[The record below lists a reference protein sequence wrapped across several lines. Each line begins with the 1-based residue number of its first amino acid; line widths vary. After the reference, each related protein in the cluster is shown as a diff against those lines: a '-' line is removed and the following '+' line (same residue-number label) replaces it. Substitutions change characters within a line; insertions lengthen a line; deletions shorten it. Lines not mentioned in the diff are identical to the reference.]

1 MKSISIYTITRNQNI
16 EQLQKL
22 ERQLSGREHFLKMRE
37 WELESMKALTAEL
50 ETCMEDV
57 YALRFFYSFQIP
69 RLGKEFDLLQIKED
83 QIVNIELKSGVVS
96 DEAIRRQLLQN
107 RYYLSVLGRT
117 IHSYTYISSQNRLI
131 RLTNH
136 DHIAEA
142 DWDELCRSLKRESP
156 DYDGNIEEL
165 FRAELYLIS
174 PLREPERF
182 LQKEYF
188 LTAQQRDIERQ
199 ILKGIRT
206 KHSGYYWF
214 SGLPG
219 TGKTLLLYDLAMKLS
234 VRQRVC
240 MIHCGESGE
249 DWRILHKRLRRIDFL
264 SDRQLSFQAAK
275 QTMTENVCTEEAMDD
290 TFWEPYSAILVDEAH
305 LLSVEQLKILE
316 ERKKQVPVIF
326 SSDTEDM
333 ISPEELDREI
343 SQRLASLPDVQN
355 FHLTNRIRTN
365 AELSSFI
372 QNMMDLS
379 RRKGQ
384 SSYPNVEVVYA
395 NDDAEALCLLQ
406 GYARRGYLY
415 QTSDVQI
422 SADSVN
428 NAQISA
434 DSVNDAQTNDSQIN
448 DVDVK
453 TNDGKTKLANSTV
466 RDVNRLVV
474 VLDKRYYYDE
484 DGYLRAKKSCEAPYE
499 TERTR
504 TTPGEDRKSDVRILF
519 HQLNQAKEKLAFVI
533 KDNPAVYDTILNLLQ
548 MRKNR

>member
-1 MKSISIYTITRNQNI
+1 MKAISIYTITRNQNT
-16 EQLQKL
+16 EYLQKL
-22 ERQLSGREHFLKMRE
+22 ERQLSGRDVFLKIRE
-37 WELESMKALTAEL
+37 WELDSMKALVSGL
-50 ETCMEDV
+50 ERHMQAV

-96 DEAIRRQLLQN
+96 DEAICRQLLQN

-117 IHSYTYISSQNRLI
+117 IHSYTYISSQNRLV

-142 DWDELCRSLKRESP
+142 DWDELCRDLKREST

-199 ILKGIRT
+199 ILKGIRA
-206 KHSGYYWF
+206 KHSDYYWF

-264 SDRQLSFQAAK
+264 SDRQLSLQTAK
-275 QTMTENVCTEEAMDD
+275 QTMTENVCAEEAFD
-290 TFWEPYSAILVDEAH
+290 TFLKPYSAILVDEAH
-305 LLSVEQLKILE
+305 LLSVEKLNVLLDMSEDRPI
-316 ERKKQVPVIF
+316 IF
-326 SSDTEDM
+326 SSDSEEM
-333 ISPEELDREI
+333 ISPKEIDQSTMKRMEELPNLQTFR
-343 SQRLASLPDVQN
+343 
-355 FHLTNRIRTN
+355 LTNRIRTN

-372 QNMMDLS
+372 QN
-379 RRKGQ
+379 
-384 SSYPNVEVVYA
+384 
-395 NDDAEALCLLQ
+395 
-406 GYARRGYLY
+406 
-415 QTSDVQI
+415 
-422 SADSVN
+422 SVN
-428 NAQISA
+428 
-434 DSVNDAQTNDSQIN
+434 
-448 DVDVK
+448 
-453 TNDGKTKLANSTV
+453 
-466 RDVNRLVV
+466 
-474 VLDKRYYYDE
+474 
-484 DGYLRAKKSCEAPYE
+484 
-499 TERTR
+499 
-504 TTPGEDRKSDVRILF
+504 
-519 HQLNQAKEKLAFVI
+519 
-533 KDNPAVYDTILNLLQ
+533 
-548 MRKNR
+548 

>member
-22 ERQLSGREHFLKMRE
+22 ERQLSGRDHFLKIRE

-83 QIVNIELKSGVVS
+83 QIINIELKSGVVS

-117 IHSYTYISSQNRLI
+117 IHSYTYISSQNRLV

-142 DWDELCRSLKRESP
+142 DWDELCRLLKRESL
-156 DYDGNIEEL
+156 DYDGNIEAL
-165 FRAELYLIS
+165 FRVELYLIS

-199 ILKGIRT
+199 ILKEIQT

-240 MIHCGESGE
+240 MIHCGESGN
-249 DWRILHKRLRRIDFL
+249 DWRLLHKRLRRIEFL
-264 SDRQLSFQAAK
+264 SAGQLSLQTVK
-275 QTMTENVCTEEAMDD
+275 QTITKNVCTEEPSDI
-290 TFWEPYSAILVDEAH
+290 FLESYSAILVDEAH
-305 LLSVEQLKILE
+305 LLSMEQLKILE
-316 ERKKQVPVIF
+316 ERKKQIPVIF

-343 SQRLASLPDVQN
+343 PQRLAGLPDVQS

-379 RRKGQ
+379 RRKGKNG
-384 SSYPNVEVVYA
+384 YPNVEVVYA
-395 NDDAEALCLLQ
+395 NDDTEAAYLLQ
-406 GYARRGYLY
+406 GYMRQGYLMN
-415 QTSDVQI
+415 SDE
-422 SADSVN
+422 
-428 NAQISA
+428 
-434 DSVNDAQTNDSQIN
+434 
-448 DVDVK
+448 
-453 TNDGKTKLANSTV
+453 
-466 RDVNRLVV
+466 RDVNRLAVV
-474 VLDKRYYYDE
+474 MDERYYYDE
-484 DGYLRAKKSCEAPYE
+484 DSYLRTRKICEDTYE
-499 TERTR
+499 TTC
-504 TTPGEDRKSDVRILF
+504 TTMCRDRKSDIRILF
-519 HQLNQAKEKLAFVI
+519 HQLNQAKEKLAIVI
-533 KDNPAVYDTILNLLQ
+533 KDNPEVYDTILNLLQ
-548 MRKNR
+548 KEKLPGFEMHGIISLR

>member
-22 ERQLSGREHFLKMRE
+22 ERQLSGRDYFLKMRE

-117 IHSYTYISSQNRLI
+117 IHSYTYISSQNRLV

-142 DWDELCRSLKRESP
+142 DWDELCRALKRESP
-156 DYDGNIEEL
+156 DYNGNIEEL

-199 ILKGIRT
+199 ILKGIRA
-206 KHSGYYWF
+206 KHSDYYWF

-264 SDRQLSFQAAK
+264 SDRQLSLQAAK
-275 QTMTENVCTEEAMDD
+275 QTMTENVCAEEAFD
-290 TFWEPYSAILVDEAH
+290 TFLKPYSAILVDEA
-305 LLSVEQLKILE
+305 Q
-316 ERKKQVPVIF
+316 
-326 SSDTEDM
+326 
-333 ISPEELDREI
+333 LDREI
-343 SQRLASLPDVQN
+343 SQRLASLPDVQS
-355 FHLTNRIRTN
+355 FHMTNRIRTN

-372 QNMMDLS
+372 QNMLDLS

-384 SSYPNVEVVYA
+384 KGYPNIEVVYA
-395 NDDAEALCLLQ
+395 NDDTEAVCLMQ

-415 QTSDVQI
+415 QN
-422 SADSVN
+422 SAM
-428 NAQISA
+428 
-434 DSVNDAQTNDSQIN
+434 
-448 DVDVK
+448 
-453 TNDGKTKLANSTV
+453 
-466 RDVNRLVV
+466 RDVNRLVA
-474 VLDKRYYYDE
+474 VLDEQYYYDE
-484 DGYLRAKKSCEAPYE
+484 DGYLRAGKISEASYE
-499 TERTR
+499 ITR
-504 TTPGEDRKSDVRILF
+504 ITTSEGRKSNVRLLF
-519 HQLNQAKEKLAFVI
+519 HQLNQAKEKLAIVI
-533 KDNPAVYDTILNLLQ
+533 KDNPSVYDTILDIL
-548 MRKNR
+548 